1 MAKKGLDLT
10 GMDDLAQFVGGSGA
24 AVPGEPT
31 RANLDRVI
39 EDPTQPRKRF
49 NPAKLEE
56 LRDSIKAQGVLEP
69 IGVRPKNAD
78 GKYVIVFG
86 ARRYRASLMAG
97 KTDIPIVIVKISDD
111 QIRFAQLV
119 ENVQRDD
126 LDPLEI
132 AGGIKAALDAGF
144 KKSQIATQ
152 LGQSNS
158 FVSEHL
164 ALIDGPE
171 FVRELAEK
179 REIGLRTL
187 YYLINAHKDFPAEVE
202 AYATT
207 TEEITRA
214 GVQALVDGLRK
225 PKEQPQQPAQQPG
238 SNAAAIVESGATKS
252 TEEAGAGNA
261 REAPQDGPS
270 ESGSGKGSAELG
282 KAAEARKTDSKQGA
296 DLKPTQQQPAT
307 PKKLAIVVR
316 SGEREAT
323 IDRRGKVA
331 IVYKDTGE
339 TAEIDLEAV
348 EIVGTE
354 EIENE
359 GSEASS

>member
-1 MAKKGLDLT
+1 MAKRGLDLT
-10 GMDDLAQFVGGSGA
+10 GMDDLAQLVGGSGA
-24 AVPGEPT
+24 AQGEPT
-31 RANLDRVI
+31 KADLDDVI
-39 EDPTQPRKRF
+39 EDPKQPRKRF
-49 NPAKLEE
+49 NQAKLEE
-56 LRDSIKAQGVLEP
+56 LRDSIKAQGLLEP
-69 IGVRPKNAD
+69 IGVRAKNAD

-86 ARRYRASLMAG
+86 ARRYRASRMAG
-97 KTDIPIVIVKISDD
+97 KTDISIVIVKLSDD

-132 AGGIKAALDAGF
+132 AASIKEALDAGF
-144 KKSQIATQ
+144 KKSEIATQ
-152 LGQSNS
+152 LGQKNS

-171 FVRELAEK
+171 FVRALAEK

-187 YYLINAHKDFPAEVE
+187 YYLINAHKEFPAEVE

-214 GVQALVDGLRK
+214 AVQALVDGLRK
-225 PKEQPQQPAQQPG
+225 PKEQPRQPAQQPG
-238 SNAAAIVESGATKS
+238 SNGPAPGVSGATKS
-252 TEEAGAGNA
+252 AEDAGAGKA
-261 REAPQDGPS
+261 VKAQQDGPG
-270 ESGSGKGSAELG
+270 EAGNGSGS
-282 KAAEARKTDSKQGA
+282 AEARKAKEAGKIDSKQGE
-296 DLKPTQQQPAT
+296 DSKPAQQKPA

-316 SGEREAT
+316 AGEREAR
-323 IDRRGKVA
+323 IDHRGKVA
-331 IVYKDTGE
+331 VVFKDTGE
-339 TAEIDLEAV
+339 VAEIDLEAV

-359 GSEASS
+359 GAEATS